1 MRFISISF
9 FVVGLT
15 ISLESNCAYSHN
27 YSLQQQIKNNSVL
40 RRNINISLIDIN
52 DYEKPI
58 KQIFKNT
65 IPEFDFYSPVYLVDT
80 KSFGL
85 YLDFIGNGG
94 YAIIDKEFIYD
105 CDLEIFLDININDK
119 LIYET
124 STGIGIINNNEI
136 EYLNIP
142 ERKAAKEIRLDKSY
156 INSKGEINDITSYI
170 YYNYPNYE
178 LAGDYVFTKSYT
190 SYMFDTS
197 LYCLWRNN
205 SAYPS
210 VSEGNCAMNAI
221 YNMLRNLYV
230 CQNFLD
236 EQTYLGQKFHELD
249 YAINFEEVIENDVLF
264 NEYGTGTKTEIKDGT
279 TYTWKP
285 NNLTT
290 ISNLY
295 LIVRNAGLE
304 YDFSPDTG
312 FDTRIWG
319 ELLTQ
324 DIGFLCG
331 VNLDARVEPSPAFAL
346 ENAQKGIP
354 SVISISGS
362 KIYGNHA
369 VTMFGYYTYSYE
381 EKVLWWTEKKFSN
394 FYQIDSGW
402 NGTKEI
408 INYNDQIWL
417 DPAGLNL
424 SFLTIDEVD

>member
-1 MRFISISF
+1 
-9 FVVGLT
+9 
-15 ISLESNCAYSHN
+15 
-27 YSLQQQIKNNSVL
+27 
-40 RRNINISLIDIN
+40 
-52 DYEKPI
+52 
-58 KQIFKNT
+58 
-65 IPEFDFYSPVYLVDT
+65 
-80 KSFGL
+80 
-85 YLDFIGNGG
+85 
-94 YAIIDKEFIYD
+94 
-105 CDLEIFLDININDK
+105 
-119 LIYET
+119 
-124 STGIGIINNNEI
+124 
-136 EYLNIP
+136 
-142 ERKAAKEIRLDKSY
+142 
-156 INSKGEINDITSYI
+156 
-170 YYNYPNYE
+170 
-178 LAGDYVFTKSYT
+178 
-190 SYMFDTS
+190 MFDTS

-249 YAINFEEVIENDVLF
+249 YALDFEEVIENDVLF

-402 NGTKEI
+402 NETKEI
-408 INYNDQIWL
+408 INYNDEIWL